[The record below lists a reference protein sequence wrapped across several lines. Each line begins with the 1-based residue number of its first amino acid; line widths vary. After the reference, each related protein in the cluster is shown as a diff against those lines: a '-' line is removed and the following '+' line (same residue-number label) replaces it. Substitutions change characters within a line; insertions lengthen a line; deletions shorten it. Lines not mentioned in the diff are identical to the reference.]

1 MRIVFAGTP
10 EFARVSLL
18 ALIEAGH
25 DCVAVMTQPDRPGG
39 RGRQLLESPVKREA
53 SRLGLLV
60 MQPTSLK
67 ANHPESG
74 PALDQLRQLAPDV
87 MVVVAY
93 GLIVPPKVL
102 EIPRHG
108 CINIHASLLP
118 RWRGAAPIQRAI
130 LAGDEYTGVT
140 LMQMDVGLDTGPM
153 LLQRRV
159 AIGADVD
166 SAALHATLAQVGAE
180 ALLETLDGLETGTLA
195 AQPQPSSGV
204 TYAAKIDKAEA
215 RIDWQHDAIDIARGV
230 RAFRPWPIA
239 ETSQRGE
246 QVRIHEAVVIGDA
259 EAGRAAGTVPGT
271 LLGLRADRLLVACG
285 RDCLGIGVLQRAGR
299 RSVTAR
305 EFANTAGALTESFQ

>member
-10 EFARVSLL
+10 EFAVPPL
-18 ALIEAGH
+18 AALCASRHEVVG
-25 DCVAVMTQPDRPGG
+25 VLTQPDRPAG
-39 RGRQLLESPVKREA
+39 RGRKLATSAIKDFALQQGLPIAQPQTLRSAEGRES
-53 SRLGLLV
+53 
-60 MQPTSLK
+60 
-67 ANHPESG
+67 
-74 PALDQLRQLAPDV
+74 LADWQPDV
-87 MVVVAY
+87 LVVVAY
-93 GLIVPPKVL
+93 GLILPVEVL
-102 EIPRHG
+102 SIPRFG
-108 CINIHASLLP
+108 CLNIHASLLP

-130 LAGDEYTGVT
+130 LAGDAYTGVT

-215 RIDWQHDAIDIARGV
+215 RIDWQHDAIDIARRV

-271 LLGLRADRLLVACG
+271 LLGLRADRLIVACG

>member
-10 EFARVSLL
+10 EFAVPPL
-18 ALIEAGH
+18 AALCASRHEVVG
-25 DCVAVMTQPDRPGG
+25 VLTQPDRPAG
-39 RGRQLLESPVKREA
+39 RGRKLATSAIKDFALQQGLPIAQPQTLRSAEGRES
-53 SRLGLLV
+53 LV
-60 MQPTSLK
+60 HWQ
-67 ANHPESG
+67 
-74 PALDQLRQLAPDV
+74 PDV
-87 MVVVAY
+87 LVVVAY
-93 GLIVPPKVL
+93 GLILPVEVL
-102 EIPRHG
+102 SMPRFG
-108 CINIHASLLP
+108 CLNIHASLLP

-130 LAGDEYTGVT
+130 LAGDAYTGVT

-180 ALLETLDGLETGTLA
+180 ALLETLGGLEAGTLA

-215 RIDWQHDAIDIARGV
+215 RIDWQHDAIDIARRV

-239 ETSQRGE
+239 ETTQRGE

-271 LLGLRADRLLVACG
+271 LLGLRADRLVVACG

>member
-1 MRIVFAGTP
+1 M
-10 EFARVSLL
+10 
-18 ALIEAGH
+18 
-25 DCVAVMTQPDRPGG
+25 
-39 RGRQLLESPVKREA
+39 
-53 SRLGLLV
+53 
-60 MQPTSLK
+60 
-67 ANHPESG
+67 
-74 PALDQLRQLAPDV
+74 
-87 MVVVAY
+87 
-93 GLIVPPKVL
+93 
-102 EIPRHG
+102 PRFG
-108 CINIHASLLP
+108 CLNIHASLLP

-140 LMQMDVGLDTGPM
+140 LMQMDAGLDTGPM

-215 RIDWQHDAIDIARGV
+215 RIDWQHDAIDIARRV

>member
-10 EFARVSLL
+10 EFAVPPL
-18 ALIEAGH
+18 AALCASRHEVVG
-25 DCVAVMTQPDRPGG
+25 VLTQPDRPAG
-39 RGRQLLESPVKREA
+39 RGRKLATSAVKNFALQQGLPIAQPQTLRSTEGRES
-53 SRLGLLV
+53 LV
-60 MQPTSLK
+60 HWQ
-67 ANHPESG
+67 
-74 PALDQLRQLAPDV
+74 PDV
-87 MVVVAY
+87 LVVVAY
-93 GLIVPPKVL
+93 GLILPGEVL
-102 EIPRHG
+102 SMPRFG
-108 CINIHASLLP
+108 CLNIHASLLP

-140 LMQMDVGLDTGPM
+140 LMQMDAGLDTGPM

-166 SAALHATLAQVGAE
+166 SAALHATLAEVGAE
-180 ALLETLDGLETGTLA
+180 ALLETLEGLETGTLA

-215 RIDWQHDAIDIARGV
+215 RIDWQHDAIDIARRV

>member
-10 EFARVSLL
+10 EFAVPPL
-18 ALIEAGH
+18 AALCASRHEVVG
-25 DCVAVMTQPDRPGG
+25 VLTQPDRPAG
-39 RGRQLLESPVKREA
+39 RGRKLATSAVKNFALQQGLPIAQPQTLRSTEGRES
-53 SRLGLLV
+53 LV
-60 MQPTSLK
+60 HWQ
-67 ANHPESG
+67 
-74 PALDQLRQLAPDV
+74 PDV
-87 MVVVAY
+87 LVVVAY
-93 GLIVPPKVL
+93 GLILPGEVL
-102 EIPRHG
+102 SMPRFG
-108 CINIHASLLP
+108 CLNIHATLLP

-140 LMQMDVGLDTGPM
+140 LMQMDAGLDTGPM

-215 RIDWQHDAIDIARGV
+215 RIDWQHDAIDIARRV

>member
-10 EFARVSLL
+10 EFAVPPL
-18 ALIEAGH
+18 AALCASRHEVVG
-25 DCVAVMTQPDRPGG
+25 VLTQPDRPAG
-39 RGRQLLESPVKREA
+39 RGRKLVTSAVKNFALQQGLPIAQPQTLRSTEGRES
-53 SRLGLLV
+53 LV
-60 MQPTSLK
+60 HWQ
-67 ANHPESG
+67 
-74 PALDQLRQLAPDV
+74 PDV
-87 MVVVAY
+87 LVVVAY
-93 GLIVPPKVL
+93 GLILPGEVL
-102 EIPRHG
+102 SMPRFG
-108 CINIHASLLP
+108 CLNIHASLLP

-140 LMQMDVGLDTGPM
+140 LMQMDAGLDTGPM

-204 TYAAKIDKAEA
+204 TDAAKIDKAEA
-215 RIDWQHDAIDIARGV
+215 RIDWQHDAIDIARRV

>member
-10 EFARVSLL
+10 EFAVPPL
-18 ALIEAGH
+18 AALCASRHEVVG
-25 DCVAVMTQPDRPGG
+25 VLTQPDRPAG
-39 RGRQLLESPVKREA
+39 RGRKLAMSAVKDFALQQGLPIAQPQTLRSAEGRES
-53 SRLGLLV
+53 LV
-60 MQPTSLK
+60 HWQ
-67 ANHPESG
+67 
-74 PALDQLRQLAPDV
+74 PDV
-87 MVVVAY
+87 LVVVAY
-93 GLIVPPKVL
+93 GLILPVEVL
-102 EIPRHG
+102 SMPRFG
-108 CINIHASLLP
+108 CLNIHASLLP

-180 ALLETLDGLETGTLA
+180 ALLETLDGLEAGTLA

-215 RIDWQHDAIDIARGV
+215 RIDWQHDAIDIASRV

-239 ETSQRGE
+239 ETTQRGE

-271 LLGLRADRLLVACG
+271 LLGLRADRLVVACG

>member
-10 EFARVSLL
+10 EFAVPPL
-18 ALIEAGH
+18 AALCASRHEVVG
-25 DCVAVMTQPDRPGG
+25 VLTQPDRPAG
-39 RGRQLLESPVKREA
+39 RGRKLATSAVKNFALQQGLPIAQPQTLRSTEGRES
-53 SRLGLLV
+53 LV
-60 MQPTSLK
+60 HWQ
-67 ANHPESG
+67 
-74 PALDQLRQLAPDV
+74 PDV
-87 MVVVAY
+87 LVVVAY
-93 GLIVPPKVL
+93 GLILPGEVL
-102 EIPRHG
+102 SMPRFG
-108 CINIHASLLP
+108 CLNIHASLLP

-140 LMQMDVGLDTGPM
+140 LMQMDAGLDTGPM

-180 ALLETLDGLETGTLA
+180 ALLETLEGLETGTLA

-215 RIDWQHDAIDIARGV
+215 RIDWQHDAIDIARRV

>member
-10 EFARVSLL
+10 EFAVPPL
-18 ALIEAGH
+18 AALCASRHEVVG
-25 DCVAVMTQPDRPGG
+25 VLTQPDRPAG
-39 RGRQLLESPVKREA
+39 RGRKLATSAVKNFALQQGLPIAQPQTLRSTEGRES
-53 SRLGLLV
+53 LV
-60 MQPTSLK
+60 HWQ
-67 ANHPESG
+67 
-74 PALDQLRQLAPDV
+74 PDV
-87 MVVVAY
+87 LVVVAY
-93 GLIVPPKVL
+93 GLILPGEVL
-102 EIPRHG
+102 SMPRFG
-108 CINIHASLLP
+108 CLNIHASLLP

-140 LMQMDVGLDTGPM
+140 LMQMDAGLDTGPM

-180 ALLETLDGLETGTLA
+180 ALLETLEGLETGTLA

-215 RIDWQHDAIDIARGV
+215 RIDWQHDAIEIARRV

>member
-10 EFARVSLL
+10 EFAVPPL
-18 ALIEAGH
+18 AALCASRHEVVG
-25 DCVAVMTQPDRPGG
+25 VLTQPDRPAG
-39 RGRQLLESPVKREA
+39 RGRKLATSAVKNFALQQGLPIAQPQTLRSTEGRES
-53 SRLGLLV
+53 LV
-60 MQPTSLK
+60 HWQ
-67 ANHPESG
+67 
-74 PALDQLRQLAPDV
+74 PDV
-87 MVVVAY
+87 LVVVAY
-93 GLIVPPKVL
+93 GLILPGEVL
-102 EIPRHG
+102 SMPRFG
-108 CINIHASLLP
+108 CLNIHASLLP

-140 LMQMDVGLDTGPM
+140 LMQMDAGLDTGPM

-180 ALLETLDGLETGTLA
+180 ALLETLEGLETGTLA

-215 RIDWQHDAIDIARGV
+215 RIDWQHDAIDIARRV

-285 RDCLGIGVLQRAGR
+285 RDCLGIGVLQRSGR

>member
-10 EFARVSLL
+10 EFAVPPL
-18 ALIEAGH
+18 AALCASRHEVVG
-25 DCVAVMTQPDRPGG
+25 VLTQPDRPAG
-39 RGRQLLESPVKREA
+39 RGRKLAMSAVKDFALQQGLPIAQPQTLRSAEGRES
-53 SRLGLLV
+53 LV
-60 MQPTSLK
+60 HWQ
-67 ANHPESG
+67 
-74 PALDQLRQLAPDV
+74 PDV
-87 MVVVAY
+87 LVVVAY
-93 GLIVPPKVL
+93 GLILPVEVL
-102 EIPRHG
+102 SMPRFG
-108 CINIHASLLP
+108 CLNIHASLLP

-140 LMQMDVGLDTGPM
+140 LMQMDAGLDTGPM

-215 RIDWQHDAIDIARGV
+215 RIDWQHDAIDIARRV

>member
-10 EFARVSLL
+10 EFAVPPL
-18 ALIEAGH
+18 AALCASRHEVVG
-25 DCVAVMTQPDRPGG
+25 VLTQPDRPAG
-39 RGRQLLESPVKREA
+39 RGRKLATSAVKDFALQQGLPIAQPQTLRSAEGRES
-53 SRLGLLV
+53 LV
-60 MQPTSLK
+60 HWQ
-67 ANHPESG
+67 
-74 PALDQLRQLAPDV
+74 PDV
-87 MVVVAY
+87 LVVVAY
-93 GLIVPPKVL
+93 GLILPVEVL
-102 EIPRHG
+102 SMPRFG
-108 CINIHASLLP
+108 CLNIHASLLP

-130 LAGDEYTGVT
+130 LAGDAYTGVT

-180 ALLETLDGLETGTLA
+180 ALLETLDGLEAGTLA

-215 RIDWQHDAIDIARGV
+215 RIDWQHDAIDIARRV

-239 ETSQRGE
+239 ETTQRGE

-271 LLGLRADRLLVACG
+271 LLGLRADRLVVACG

>member
-10 EFARVSLL
+10 EFAVPPL
-18 ALIEAGH
+18 AALCASRHEVVG
-25 DCVAVMTQPDRPGG
+25 VLTQPDRPAG
-39 RGRQLLESPVKREA
+39 RGRKLTTSAVKDFALQQGLPIAQPQTLRSAEGRES
-53 SRLGLLV
+53 
-60 MQPTSLK
+60 
-67 ANHPESG
+67 
-74 PALDQLRQLAPDV
+74 LADWQPDV
-87 MVVVAY
+87 LVVVAY
-93 GLIVPPKVL
+93 GLILPGEVL
-102 EIPRHG
+102 SMPRFG
-108 CINIHASLLP
+108 CLNIHASLLP

-140 LMQMDVGLDTGPM
+140 LMQMDAGLDTGPM

-215 RIDWQHDAIDIARGV
+215 RIDWQHDAIDIARRV

-285 RDCLGIGVLQRAGR
+285 RDCLGIGVLQRSGR

>member
-10 EFARVSLL
+10 EFAVPPL
-18 ALIEAGH
+18 AALCASRHEVVG
-25 DCVAVMTQPDRPGG
+25 VLTQPDRPAG
-39 RGRQLLESPVKREA
+39 RGRKLAMSAVKDFALQQGLPIAQPQTLRSAEGRES
-53 SRLGLLV
+53 LV
-60 MQPTSLK
+60 HWQ
-67 ANHPESG
+67 
-74 PALDQLRQLAPDV
+74 PDV
-87 MVVVAY
+87 LVVVAY
-93 GLIVPPKVL
+93 GLILPVEVL
-102 EIPRHG
+102 SMPRFG
-108 CINIHASLLP
+108 CLNIHASLLP

-180 ALLETLDGLETGTLA
+180 ALLETLDGLEAGTLA

-215 RIDWQHDAIDIARGV
+215 RIDWQHDAIDIARRV

-239 ETSQRGE
+239 ETTQRGE

-271 LLGLRADRLLVACG
+271 LLGLRADRLVVACG

>member
-10 EFARVSLL
+10 EFAVPPL
-18 ALIEAGH
+18 AALRASRHQVVG
-25 DCVAVMTQPDRPGG
+25 VLTQPDRPAG
-39 RGRQLLESPVKREA
+39 RGRKLTTSAVKDFALQHGLPIAQPQTLRSAEGRES
-53 SRLGLLV
+53 
-60 MQPTSLK
+60 
-67 ANHPESG
+67 
-74 PALDQLRQLAPDV
+74 LADWQPDV
-87 MVVVAY
+87 LVVVAY
-93 GLIVPPKVL
+93 GLILPGEVL
-102 EIPRHG
+102 SMPRFG
-108 CINIHASLLP
+108 CLNIHASLLP

-140 LMQMDVGLDTGPM
+140 LMQMDAGLDTGPM

-215 RIDWQHDAIDIARGV
+215 RIDWQHDAIDIARRV

>member
-10 EFARVSLL
+10 EFAVPPL
-18 ALIEAGH
+18 AALCASRHEVVG
-25 DCVAVMTQPDRPGG
+25 VLTQPDRPAG
-39 RGRQLLESPVKREA
+39 RGRKLTTSAVKDFALQQGLPIAQPQTLRSTEGRES
-53 SRLGLLV
+53 LV
-60 MQPTSLK
+60 HWQ
-67 ANHPESG
+67 
-74 PALDQLRQLAPDV
+74 PDV
-87 MVVVAY
+87 LVVVAY
-93 GLIVPPKVL
+93 GLILPVEVL
-102 EIPRHG
+102 SMPRFG
-108 CINIHASLLP
+108 CLNIHASLLP

-140 LMQMDVGLDTGPM
+140 LMQMDAGLDTGPM

-215 RIDWQHDAIDIARGV
+215 RIDWQHDAIDIARRV

>member
-10 EFARVSLL
+10 EFAVPPL
-18 ALIEAGH
+18 AALCASRHEVVG
-25 DCVAVMTQPDRPGG
+25 VLTQPDRPAG
-39 RGRQLLESPVKREA
+39 RGRKLATSAVKDFALQQGLPIAQPQTLRSAEGRES
-53 SRLGLLV
+53 LV
-60 MQPTSLK
+60 HWQ
-67 ANHPESG
+67 
-74 PALDQLRQLAPDV
+74 PDV
-87 MVVVAY
+87 LVVVAY
-93 GLIVPPKVL
+93 GLILPVEVL
-102 EIPRHG
+102 SMPRFG
-108 CINIHASLLP
+108 CLNIHASLLP

-130 LAGDEYTGVT
+130 LAGDAYTGVT

-180 ALLETLDGLETGTLA
+180 ALLETLDGLEAGTLA

-215 RIDWQHDAIDIARGV
+215 RIDWQHDAIDIARRV

-239 ETSQRGE
+239 ETTQRGE

-271 LLGLRADRLLVACG
+271 LLGLRADRLIVACG

>member
-10 EFARVSLL
+10 EFAVPPL
-18 ALIEAGH
+18 AALCASRHEVVG
-25 DCVAVMTQPDRPGG
+25 VLTQPDRPAG
-39 RGRQLLESPVKREA
+39 RGRKLATSAIKDFALQQGLPIAQPQTLRSAEGRES
-53 SRLGLLV
+53 
-60 MQPTSLK
+60 
-67 ANHPESG
+67 
-74 PALDQLRQLAPDV
+74 LADWQPDV
-87 MVVVAY
+87 LVVVAY
-93 GLIVPPKVL
+93 GLILPVEVL
-102 EIPRHG
+102 SIPRFG
-108 CINIHASLLP
+108 CLNIHASLLP

-130 LAGDEYTGVT
+130 LAGDAYTGVT

-180 ALLETLDGLETGTLA
+180 ALLETLDGLEAGTLA

-215 RIDWQHDAIDIARGV
+215 RIDWQHDAIDIARRV

-239 ETSQRGE
+239 ETTQRGE

-271 LLGLRADRLLVACG
+271 LLGLRADRLVVACG

>member
-10 EFARVSLL
+10 EFAVPPL
-18 ALIEAGH
+18 AALCASRHEVVG
-25 DCVAVMTQPDRPGG
+25 VLTQPDRPAG
-39 RGRQLLESPVKREA
+39 RGRKLATSAVKDFALQQGLPIAQPQTLRSAEGRES
-53 SRLGLLV
+53 LV
-60 MQPTSLK
+60 HWQ
-67 ANHPESG
+67 
-74 PALDQLRQLAPDV
+74 PDV
-87 MVVVAY
+87 LVVVAY
-93 GLIVPPKVL
+93 GLILPVEVL
-102 EIPRHG
+102 SIPRFG
-108 CINIHASLLP
+108 CLNIHASLLP

-130 LAGDEYTGVT
+130 LAGDAYTGVT

-180 ALLETLDGLETGTLA
+180 ALLETLDGLEAGTLA

-215 RIDWQHDAIDIARGV
+215 RIDWQHDAIDIARRV

-239 ETSQRGE
+239 ETTQRGE

-271 LLGLRADRLLVACG
+271 LLGLRADRLVVACG

>member
-10 EFARVSLL
+10 EFAVPPL
-18 ALIEAGH
+18 AALCASRHEVVG
-25 DCVAVMTQPDRPGG
+25 VLTQPDRPAG
-39 RGRQLLESPVKREA
+39 RGRKLATSAIKDFALQQGLPIAQPQTLRSAEGRES
-53 SRLGLLV
+53 
-60 MQPTSLK
+60 
-67 ANHPESG
+67 
-74 PALDQLRQLAPDV
+74 LADWQPDV
-87 MVVVAY
+87 LVVVAY
-93 GLIVPPKVL
+93 GLILPGEVL
-102 EIPRHG
+102 SIPRFG
-108 CINIHASLLP
+108 CLNIHASLLP

-130 LAGDEYTGVT
+130 LAGDAYTGVT

-180 ALLETLDGLETGTLA
+180 ALLETLDGLEAGTLA

-215 RIDWQHDAIDIARGV
+215 RIDWQHDAIDIARRV

-239 ETSQRGE
+239 ETTQRGE

-271 LLGLRADRLLVACG
+271 LLGLRADRLIVACG

>member
-10 EFARVSLL
+10 EFAVPPL
-18 ALIEAGH
+18 AALCASRHEVVG
-25 DCVAVMTQPDRPGG
+25 VLTQPDRPAG
-39 RGRQLLESPVKREA
+39 RGRKLAMSAVKDFALQQGLPIAQPQTLRSTEGRES
-53 SRLGLLV
+53 LV
-60 MQPTSLK
+60 HWQ
-67 ANHPESG
+67 
-74 PALDQLRQLAPDV
+74 PDV
-87 MVVVAY
+87 LVVVAY
-93 GLIVPPKVL
+93 GLILPGEVL
-102 EIPRHG
+102 SMPRFG
-108 CINIHASLLP
+108 CLNIHASLLP

-140 LMQMDVGLDTGPM
+140 LMQMDAGLDTGPM

-180 ALLETLDGLETGTLA
+180 ALLETLDGLEAGTLA

-215 RIDWQHDAIDIARGV
+215 RIDWQHDAIDIARRV

-239 ETSQRGE
+239 ETTQRGE

>member
-10 EFARVSLL
+10 EFAVPPL
-18 ALIEAGH
+18 AALCASRHEVVG
-25 DCVAVMTQPDRPGG
+25 VLTQPDRPAG
-39 RGRQLLESPVKREA
+39 RGRKLATSAVKDFALQQGLPIAQPQTLRSAEGRES
-53 SRLGLLV
+53 LV
-60 MQPTSLK
+60 HWQ
-67 ANHPESG
+67 
-74 PALDQLRQLAPDV
+74 PDV
-87 MVVVAY
+87 LVVVAY
-93 GLIVPPKVL
+93 GLILPVEVL
-102 EIPRHG
+102 SMPRFG
-108 CINIHASLLP
+108 CLNIHASLLP

-130 LAGDEYTGVT
+130 LAGDAYTGVT

-180 ALLETLDGLETGTLA
+180 ALLETLGGLEAGTLA

-215 RIDWQHDAIDIARGV
+215 RIDWQHDAIDIARRV

-239 ETSQRGE
+239 ETTQRGE

-271 LLGLRADRLLVACG
+271 LLGLRADRLIVACG

>member
-10 EFARVSLL
+10 EFAVPPL
-18 ALIEAGH
+18 AALRASRHQVVG
-25 DCVAVMTQPDRPGG
+25 VLTQPDRPAG
-39 RGRQLLESPVKREA
+39 RGRKLTTSAVKDFALQQGLPIAQPQTLRSAEGRES
-53 SRLGLLV
+53 
-60 MQPTSLK
+60 
-67 ANHPESG
+67 
-74 PALDQLRQLAPDV
+74 LADWQPDV
-87 MVVVAY
+87 LVVVAY
-93 GLIVPPKVL
+93 GLILPGEVL
-102 EIPRHG
+102 SMPRFG
-108 CINIHASLLP
+108 CLNIHASLLP

-140 LMQMDVGLDTGPM
+140 LMQMDAGLDTGPM

-215 RIDWQHDAIDIARGV
+215 RIDWQHDAIDIARRV

-305 EFANTAGALTESFQ
+305 EFATTVGALTESFQ

>member
-10 EFARVSLL
+10 EFAVPPL
-18 ALIEAGH
+18 AALCASRHEVVG
-25 DCVAVMTQPDRPGG
+25 VLTQPDRPAG
-39 RGRQLLESPVKREA
+39 RGRKLATSAVKNFALQQGLPIAQPQTLRSTDGRES
-53 SRLGLLV
+53 LV
-60 MQPTSLK
+60 HWQ
-67 ANHPESG
+67 
-74 PALDQLRQLAPDV
+74 PDV
-87 MVVVAY
+87 LVVVAY
-93 GLIVPPKVL
+93 GLILPGEVL
-102 EIPRHG
+102 SMPRFG
-108 CINIHASLLP
+108 CLNIHASLLP

-140 LMQMDVGLDTGPM
+140 LMQMDAGLDTGPM

-180 ALLETLDGLETGTLA
+180 ALLETLEGLETGTLA

-215 RIDWQHDAIDIARGV
+215 RIDWQHDAIDIARRV

>member
-10 EFARVSLL
+10 EFAVPPL
-18 ALIEAGH
+18 AALRASRHQVVG
-25 DCVAVMTQPDRPGG
+25 VLTQPDRPAG
-39 RGRQLLESPVKREA
+39 RGRKLTTSAVKDFALQQGLPIAQPQTLRSAEGRES
-53 SRLGLLV
+53 LV
-60 MQPTSLK
+60 HWQ
-67 ANHPESG
+67 
-74 PALDQLRQLAPDV
+74 PDV
-87 MVVVAY
+87 LVVVAY
-93 GLIVPPKVL
+93 GLILPGEVL
-102 EIPRHG
+102 SMPRFG
-108 CINIHASLLP
+108 CLNIHASLLP

-153 LLQRRV
+153 LLQRRA

-215 RIDWQHDAIDIARGV
+215 RIDWQHDAIDIARRV

>member
-10 EFARVSLL
+10 EFAVPPL
-18 ALIEAGH
+18 AALRASRHQVVG
-25 DCVAVMTQPDRPGG
+25 VLTQPDRPAG
-39 RGRQLLESPVKREA
+39 RGRKLTTSAVKDFALQQGLPIAQPQTLRSAEGRES
-53 SRLGLLV
+53 LV
-60 MQPTSLK
+60 HWQ
-67 ANHPESG
+67 
-74 PALDQLRQLAPDV
+74 PDV
-87 MVVVAY
+87 LVVVAY
-93 GLIVPPKVL
+93 GLILPGEVL
-102 EIPRHG
+102 SMPRFG
-108 CINIHASLLP
+108 CLNIHASLLP

-140 LMQMDVGLDTGPM
+140 LMQMDAGLDTGPM

-215 RIDWQHDAIDIARGV
+215 RIDWQHDAIDIARRV

>member
-10 EFARVSLL
+10 EFAVPPL
-18 ALIEAGH
+18 AALCASRHEVVG
-25 DCVAVMTQPDRPGG
+25 VLTQPDRPAG
-39 RGRQLLESPVKREA
+39 RGRKLTTSAVKDFALQQGLPIAQPQTLRSAEGRES
-53 SRLGLLV
+53 LV
-60 MQPTSLK
+60 HWQ
-67 ANHPESG
+67 
-74 PALDQLRQLAPDV
+74 PDV
-87 MVVVAY
+87 LVVVAY
-93 GLIVPPKVL
+93 GLILPVEVL
-102 EIPRHG
+102 SMPRFG
-108 CINIHASLLP
+108 CLNIHASLLP

-140 LMQMDVGLDTGPM
+140 LMQMDAGLDTGPM

-215 RIDWQHDAIDIARGV
+215 RIDWQHDAIDIARRV

>member
-10 EFARVSLL
+10 EFAVPPL
-18 ALIEAGH
+18 AALRASRHQVVG
-25 DCVAVMTQPDRPGG
+25 VLTQPDRPAG
-39 RGRQLLESPVKREA
+39 RGRKLTTSAVKDFALQQGLPIAQPQTLRSAEGRES
-53 SRLGLLV
+53 
-60 MQPTSLK
+60 
-67 ANHPESG
+67 
-74 PALDQLRQLAPDV
+74 LADWQPDV
-87 MVVVAY
+87 LVVVAY
-93 GLIVPPKVL
+93 GLILPGEVL
-102 EIPRHG
+102 SMPRFG
-108 CINIHASLLP
+108 CLNIHASLLP

-140 LMQMDVGLDTGPM
+140 LMQMDAGLDTGPM

-215 RIDWQHDAIDIARGV
+215 RIDWQHDAIDIARRV

>member
-10 EFARVSLL
+10 EFAVPPL
-18 ALIEAGH
+18 AALRASRHQVVG
-25 DCVAVMTQPDRPGG
+25 VLTQPDRPAG
-39 RGRQLLESPVKREA
+39 RGRKLTTSAVKDFALQQGLPIAQPQTLRSAEGRES
-53 SRLGLLV
+53 
-60 MQPTSLK
+60 
-67 ANHPESG
+67 
-74 PALDQLRQLAPDV
+74 LADWQPDV
-87 MVVVAY
+87 LVVVAY
-93 GLIVPPKVL
+93 GLILPGEVL
-102 EIPRHG
+102 SMPRFG
-108 CINIHASLLP
+108 CLNIHASLLP

-140 LMQMDVGLDTGPM
+140 LMQMDAGLDTGPM

-215 RIDWQHDAIDIARGV
+215 RIDWQHDAIDIARRV

-259 EAGRAAGTVPGT
+259 WAACRSAARR
-271 LLGLRADRLLVACG
+271 LRA
-285 RDCLGIGVLQRAGR
+285 
-299 RSVTAR
+299 
-305 EFANTAGALTESFQ
+305 

>member
-10 EFARVSLL
+10 EFAVPPL
-18 ALIEAGH
+18 AALCASRHEVVG
-25 DCVAVMTQPDRPGG
+25 VLTQPDRPAG
-39 RGRQLLESPVKREA
+39 RGRKLAMSAVKDFALQQGLPIAQPQTLRSAEGRES
-53 SRLGLLV
+53 LV
-60 MQPTSLK
+60 HWQ
-67 ANHPESG
+67 
-74 PALDQLRQLAPDV
+74 PDV
-87 MVVVAY
+87 LVVVAY
-93 GLIVPPKVL
+93 GLILPVEVL
-102 EIPRHG
+102 SMPRFG
-108 CINIHASLLP
+108 CLNIHASLLP

-180 ALLETLDGLETGTLA
+180 ALLETLDGLEAGTLA

-215 RIDWQHDAIDIARGV
+215 RIDWQHDAIDIARRV

-239 ETSQRGE
+239 ETTQRGE

-259 EAGRAAGTVPGT
+259 DAGRAAGTVPGT
-271 LLGLRADRLLVACG
+271 LLGLRADRLVVACG